1 MPPATQTP
9 ATAQSAARA
18 REHRPPPRGEWDW
31 TARAA
36 HGGCMRGR
44 GGGWGNVRG
53 MWGELKGDSLW
64 IAQNDHWI
72 WRGLADQEVEGIA
85 TIMPNDWSWAMARP
99 RSLLQEL
106 KDHPVYQDVQAF

>member
-1 MPPATQTP
+1 MPRIRCSIYKGLIEKEHHRRNFRRLLCFGIFCPADLIILVEERRP
-9 ATAQSAARA
+9 RA
-18 REHRPPPRGEWDW
+18 LAILALYFAV
-31 TARAA
+31 TY
-36 HGGCMRGR
+36 
-44 GGGWGNVRG
+44 
-53 MWGELKGDSLW
+53 
-64 IAQNDHWI
+64 AQNDHWI